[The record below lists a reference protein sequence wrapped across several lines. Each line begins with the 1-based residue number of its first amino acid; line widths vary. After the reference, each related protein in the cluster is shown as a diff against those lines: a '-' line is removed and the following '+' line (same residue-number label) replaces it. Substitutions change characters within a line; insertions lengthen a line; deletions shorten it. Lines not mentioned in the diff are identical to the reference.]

1 MHSNHAENHAENHA
15 GNHTENYVFIT
26 ETQIKIIPQL

>member
-1 MHSNHAENHAENHA
+1 MHSNHAENHAE
-15 GNHTENYVFIT
+15 NHTENYVFIT